1 LIFSHAFDGPDLYG
15 ALSFFETMPSNP
27 SWHICKGTRSGEV
40 AFKYPQWEETNMK
53 KLALILLAAASLVG
67 TTGAASAQ
75 WYGGGYYGDRYYGD
89 RYRQRYYDDDRYYR
103 KRYYRGGEKDTI
115 AAGSMSTGSIAAGSI
130 AAGSITPGTATILIV
145 HSTGLYKTAVA
156 SRIAD
161 AEPSPVGGF

>member
-1 LIFSHAFDGPDLYG
+1 MARVAAGAFGFLIFSQAFDGPDLYG
-15 ALSFFETMPSNP
+15 ALSFLETMPSRP

-89 RYRQRYYDDDRYYR
+89 RYRQRYYDDDRDYR
-103 KRYYRGGEKDTI
+103 KRYYRGAEYRGGEYR
-115 AAGSMSTGSIAAGSI
+115 G
-130 AAGSITPGTATILIV
+130 
-145 HSTGLYKTAVA
+145 GLYYPRNRDNPHCPLNWTIQDG
-156 SRIAD
+156 RCQ
-161 AEPSPVGGF
+161 PYRGR